1 MSALKIAY
9 VSPEIVPFAKTG
21 GLADVAGALPSAL
34 VKMGNDVKVFMPLY
48 SVIDRGKYCITCQ
61 ESGLN
66 IDVAG
71 KMQSYDLYHCRLN
84 DSECDF
90 YFINMVEYFD
100 RDGLYVS
107 SQTGKDWEDN
117 DERFI
122 AFSRAVLKTLMA
134 LDMRPDIIHCND
146 WQTGLIPAY
155 LKCSNGKYD
164 YFKQSGTVFTIHN
177 IAYQGL
183 FQAQSFSKLDIDR
196 KWFYPTGGFEYYGKV
211 SFLKAGLQFA
221 DILTTVSERY
231 AEEIQSSPEYGYGM
245 EGVLR
250 ERSKDLYGVVNGID
264 YSIWDPATDKLIK
277 AHFNPKNLG
286 GKKKNKNTLR
296 KLNKLPLVHR
306 DVPLI
311 GVITRLTD
319 QKGLDIFT
327 EVAEQIFELD
337 LQMVIL
343 GTGDEKYEKQLEN
356 LARRYPKKLAVNIK
370 FDNKLAHL
378 IEAGADMFLMP
389 SRYEPCGLNQLY
401 SLKYGTVPIVR
412 ETGGLADTIENCN
425 PAKKIGTGFLFKNY
439 DSWEFLNTIRFAVEV
454 YKNKTVWTELM
465 RRGMEK
471 NFSWEHSAVKY
482 VKIYQRAMSKQN
494 VRSQSI

>member
-9 VSPEIVPFAKTG
+9 ISPEVVPFAKTG
-21 GLADVAGALPSAL
+21 GLADVAGALPKAL
-34 VKMGNDVKVFMPLY
+34 VEMGNNVKVFMPLY
-48 SVIDRGKYCITCQ
+48 SITDRSKYGITCR
-61 ESGLN
+61 EKNLN
-66 IDVAG
+66 IDIAG
-71 KMQSYDLYHCRLN
+71 KMQSFDLYHCRL
-84 DSECDF
+84 DGSECDY
-90 YFINMVEYFD
+90 YFINIAKYFY
-100 RDGLYVS
+100 RDGMYIS
-107 SQTGKDWEDN
+107 SQSGKDWEDN

-122 AFSRAVLKTLMA
+122 AFSRAVLKSLMV
-134 LDMRPDIIHCND
+134 LDMKPDIIHCND

-155 LKCSNGKYD
+155 LKCSEGEYD
-164 YFKQSGTVFTIHN
+164 YFKQSKTIFTIHN

-183 FQAQSFSKLDIDR
+183 FPAHSFYKLGIDR
-196 KWFYPTGGFEYYGKV
+196 KWFYPTSGFEYYGKV

-221 DILTTVSERY
+221 DILTTVSEKY

-250 ERSKDLYGVVNGID
+250 ERSEDLYGVVNGID

-277 AHFNPKNLG
+277 ANYNFRNLE
-286 GKKKNKNTLR
+286 GKKRNKNALR
-296 KLNKLPLVHR
+296 RLTKLPLVHR

-311 GVITRLTD
+311 GVISRLTD
-319 QKGLDIFT
+319 QKGFDIFV
-327 EVAEQIFELD
+327 EVAEQVFELD

-343 GTGDEKYEKQLEN
+343 GTGDEKRENQLKE
-356 LARRYPKKLAVNIK
+356 LARKYPKKLSVNIR

-425 PAKKIGTGFLFKNY
+425 PSKKTGTGFLFKNY
-439 DSWEFLNTIRFAVEV
+439 DSWEFLNAIRFAMEV
-454 YKNKTVWTELM
+454 YKNKTVWKELM

-471 NFSWEHSAVKY
+471 NFSWENSAVKY
-482 VKIYQRAMSKQN
+482 MRVYQKAMSKQD
-494 VRSQSI
+494 VGSRLI